1 MDGFPI
7 LDPFGMNYLYSR
19 KKFGWDAPD
28 FALFRVA
35 LYSSMA
41 FGNFVKYISYYL
53 NSSLAELNRIFR
65 RNASFEQL
73 L

>member
-41 FGNFVKYISYYL
+41 FGNFVTIHF
-53 NSSLAELNRIFR
+53 I
-65 RNASFEQL
+65 
-73 L
+73 